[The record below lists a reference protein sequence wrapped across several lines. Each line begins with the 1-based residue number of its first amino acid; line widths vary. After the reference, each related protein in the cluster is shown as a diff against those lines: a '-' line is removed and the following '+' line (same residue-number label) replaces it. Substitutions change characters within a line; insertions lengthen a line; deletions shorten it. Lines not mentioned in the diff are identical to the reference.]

1 MTILI
6 NRVFR
11 KQPPEMNE
19 GNREYKRYLIQ
30 NDKNKLDK
38 RATQMLFRLIE
49 GEGKA
54 LYLLGIED
62 NGDVRGLT
70 KEELVLT
77 LNNIKSIAKSIDADI
92 KKIRIYKGG
101 LGNVV
106 TVRLTLPKD
115 KYNEIIE
122 NYFW

>member
-1 MTILI
+1 MTII

-11 KQPPEMNE
+11 KQPPEINE

-30 NDKNKLDK
+30 TEKKKLDK

-70 KEELVLT
+70 KDELVLT
-77 LNNIKSIAKSIDADI
+77 LNNIKLIAKSIDADI

-122 NYFW
+122 NYYW